1 MLDWLKRENKMSN
14 LKVPVRFVQDAVD
27 MIKSQCSDCRNRVD
41 MPDNMDSKC
50 LKFGKCP
57 DKYRL
62 VSRKTRCP
70 QRYG

>member
-1 MLDWLKRENKMSN
+1 MSN
-14 LKVPVRFVQDAVD
+14 LKVPARFVQGGFD
-27 MIKSQCSDCRNRVD
+27 MIKSQCSECRNRID
-41 MPDNMDSKC
+41 MPNNMDSKC

-62 VSRKTRCP
+62 VSRNIRCP

>member
-1 MLDWLKRENKMSN
+1 MSN
-14 LKVPVRFVQDAVD
+14 LKVPARFVQVEVN
-27 MIKSQCSDCRNRVD
+27 MIKSQCSDCRNRKD
-41 MPDNMDSKC
+41 MPNNMDSKC

-62 VSRKTRCP
+62 VSRNIRCP

>member
-1 MLDWLKRENKMSN
+1 MSKIP
-14 LKVPVRFVQDAVD
+14 LRFVQGPGKL
-27 MIKSQCSDCRNRVD
+27 IKSQCCDCRNRID
-41 MPDNMDSKC
+41 MPNNMDSKC

-62 VSRKTRCP
+62 VSRETRCP